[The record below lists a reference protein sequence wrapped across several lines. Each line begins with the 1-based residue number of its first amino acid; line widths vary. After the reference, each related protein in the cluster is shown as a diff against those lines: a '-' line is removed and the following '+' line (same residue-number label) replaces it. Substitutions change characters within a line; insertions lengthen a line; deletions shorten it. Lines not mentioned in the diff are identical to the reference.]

1 MMNADYSSTSF
12 RLAPVSIG
20 KRNFVGNNVAYPAGG
35 RTGDNCLLG
44 TKVMVPVD
52 GPIRENVGLLGSPPF
67 EIPRSVH
74 HGASSGPVVDLGE
87 RRRRRRLA
95 AKNRHNARTIV
106 TVLFLRW
113 LQFFVILLVGG
124 IAADLYGDVSVWV
137 VPAAILLIPL
147 FSSVYSALLERAV
160 LGFRAL
166 RPRFCSIYDRYFWG
180 HERLWKVYTRP
191 IFVGTPFNT
200 LLWRLAGVR
209 IGRRVFDDGCVL
221 PEKSLTAIG
230 DDTVLNAG
238 SVIQCHSLEDGVFKS
253 DHSTIGAGCT
263 VGVGAF
269 VHYGVTMGDGAELG
283 ADAYLMKGEEIAPAT
298 RWLGNPAR
306 SAAGAPLQRT
316 ATATGA
322 DPTGVSQ
329 DAAGR

>member
-1 MMNADYSSTSF
+1 MIP
-12 RLAPVSIG
+12 L
-20 KRNFVGNNVAYPAGG
+20 
-35 RTGDNCLLG
+35 
-44 TKVMVPVD
+44 D
-52 GPIRENVGLLGSPPF
+52 GPIRDNVGLLGSPPF
-67 EIPRSVH
+67 EIPRTVH
-74 HGASSGPVVDLGE
+74 RGASSGPIVDLGE

-95 AKNRHNARTIV
+95 AKNRHNARTIA

-113 LQFFVILLVGG
+113 IQFFVVVLVVGT
-124 IAADLYGDVSVWV
+124 AADFYGDVGVWAI
-137 VPAAILLIPL
+137 PAALLLIPL

-180 HERLWKVYTRP
+180 HERLWKFYTRP

-209 IGRRVFDDGCVL
+209 IGRRVLDDGCVL

-238 SVIQCHSLEDGVFKS
+238 SVVQCHSLEDGVFTS
-253 DHSTIGAGCT
+253 DHSTIGTGCT

-269 VHYGVTMGDGAELG
+269 VHYGVTMGDGAELA
-283 ADAYLMKGEEIAPAT
+283 ADAYLMKGEEVAPAT
-298 RWLGNPAR
+298 RWLGNPAS
-306 SAAGAPLQRT
+306 SATGAPLRRALPPADSGPAEVSAD
-316 ATATGA
+316 AT
-322 DPTGVSQ
+322 
-329 DAAGR
+329 RR